1 MGPDEFTISAANPA
15 FKSERRSSGGYWV
28 PYDKAVYR
36 EFADAEFLY
45 PAAADCKL
53 PDCMRADGQSTDGQ
67 GADRQSTDGAC
78 ANRDNTHGSGAKCEA
93 SANDSGWFGG
103 GSSQLVLSDWG
114 TIPLRRRQ

>member
-45 PAAADCKL
+45 PATADCKL
-53 PDCMRADGQSTDGQ
+53 PDGNRADGQSTD
-67 GADRQSTDGAC
+67 RKSTDGAC
-78 ANRDNTHGSGAKCEA
+78 ANRDNTCGSGAKCEA
-93 SANDSGWFGG
+93 AANDSG
-103 GSSQLVLSDWG
+103 
-114 TIPLRRRQ
+114 